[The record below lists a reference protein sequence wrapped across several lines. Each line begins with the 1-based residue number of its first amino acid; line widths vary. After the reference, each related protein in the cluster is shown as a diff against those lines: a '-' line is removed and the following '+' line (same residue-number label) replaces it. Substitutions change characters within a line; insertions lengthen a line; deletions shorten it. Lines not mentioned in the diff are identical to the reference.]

1 MTKIRVLI
9 ADESKL
15 NRDTWTY
22 MLNLDARFTVVAECG
37 DADRAVELTADKRPD
52 VVLMDINTP
61 AFAGLEATQKIRRQ
75 QPGSQ
80 VISISSFSQ
89 PLYVKKMMQMGAMG
103 YVTKN
108 SSREEMLH
116 AIMEVSQGHKYICN
130 EIKDIISEQTL
141 SSTENAKQPDVNA
154 ITNRELEIINLI
166 RGGSSS
172 KEIAT
177 SLFISLRTVEVHRHN
192 ILKKLKLK
200 NTASLINF
208 VNSSVVFM

>member
-9 ADESKL
+9 ADDSKL

-37 DADRAVELTADKRPD
+37 DADKAVELTADKHPD

-61 AFAGLEATQKIRRQ
+61 TFASLEATQKIRKQ

-116 AIMEVSQGHKYICN
+116 AIMEVSQGNKYICN
-130 EIKDIISEQTL
+130 EIKDIISDQAL
-141 SSTENAKQPDVNA
+141 GGDNAASADINA

-166 RGGSSS
+166 REGSSS
-172 KEIAT
+172 KEIA
-177 SLFISLRTVEVHRHN
+177 SRLFISLRTVEVHRHN

-200 NTASLINF
+200 NTASLINYI
-208 VNSSVVFM
+208 NSSVVFL

>member
-9 ADESKL
+9 ADDSKL

-22 MLNLDARFTVVAECG
+22 MLNQDERFTVVADCG
-37 DADRAVELTADKRPD
+37 DADKAVELTADKRPD

-61 AFAGLEATQKIRRQ
+61 VFAGLEATQKIRRQ

-80 VISISSFSQ
+80 VISVSSFSQ

-141 SSTENAKQPDVNA
+141 STEAQAHPDINA
-154 ITNRELEIINLI
+154 ITNRELEIINQI
-166 RGGSSS
+166 REGASS
-172 KEIAT
+172 KEIAGR
-177 SLFISLRTVEVHRHN
+177 LFISLRTVEVHRHN

-208 VNSSVVFM
+208 INSSVVFM

>member
-9 ADESKL
+9 ADDSKL

-37 DADRAVELTADKRPD
+37 DADKAVELAADKHPD

-61 AFAGLEATQKIRRQ
+61 AFASMEATQKIRKQ
-75 QPGSQ
+75 QPGAQ

-116 AIMEVSQGHKYICN
+116 AIMEVSQGNKYICT
-130 EIKDIISEQTL
+130 EIKNIISEQTL
-141 SSTENAKQPDVNA
+141 GSENFTQPDING
-154 ITNRELEIINLI
+154 ITNRELEIINQI
-166 RGGSSS
+166 REGASS
-172 KEIAT
+172 KEIA
-177 SLFISLRTVEVHRHN
+177 SKLFISLRTVEVHRHN

-208 VNSSVVFM
+208 INSSVAFM

>member
-9 ADESKL
+9 ADDSKL

-37 DADRAVELTADKRPD
+37 DADRAVELSADKNPD

-61 AFAGLEATQKIRRQ
+61 AFAGMEATQKIRKQ
-75 QPGSQ
+75 QPGAQ

-116 AIMEVSQGHKYICN
+116 AIMEVSQGNKYICN

-141 SSTENAKQPDVNA
+141 GGENFSQPDING

-166 RGGSSS
+166 REGASS
-172 KEIAT
+172 KEIAGR
-177 SLFISLRTVEVHRHN
+177 LFISLRTVEVHRHN

-208 VNSSVVFM
+208 INSSVVFM

>member
-9 ADESKL
+9 ADDSKL

-22 MLNLDARFTVVAECG
+22 LLNLDSRFTVVADCG
-37 DADRAVELTADKRPD
+37 DADKAVELASDKRPD
-52 VVLMDINTP
+52 VILMDINTP
-61 AFAGLEATQKIRRQ
+61 VFAGLEATQKIRKQ

-80 VISISSFSQ
+80 VISISSYSQ

-116 AIMEVSQGHKYICN
+116 AIMEVSQGNKYICN
-130 EIKDIISEQTL
+130 EVKDIISEQALNGET
-141 SSTENAKQPDVNA
+141 SNQPDVNS

-166 RGGSSS
+166 REGCSS
-172 KEIAT
+172 KEIAGR
-177 SLFISLRTVEVHRHN
+177 LFISLRTVEVHRHN

-200 NTASLINF
+200 NTASLINYI
-208 VNSSVVFM
+208 NSSVAFV